1 MITRM
6 DNKPSSTWLFPIP
19 TTCTPTP
26 MEGGRGDSIIVGSAT
41 DADGGP
47 HSVPPNLSNHA
58 SNFHNLGPPPLCAG
72 CNLRI
77 VDKFYLSAVDSK
89 WHVNC
94 LKCSEC
100 GMELESQ
107 VSCYERDG
115 LILCKEDY
123 LRQVLKNASGLKIGY
138 LVQHYKKGPLDLAVT
153 IINIKWRSVA
163 TSRNCNFFEIL
174 ERFVMLL
181 YARWTCFVQRGLCW

>member
-1 MITRM
+1 MNGFFCPFINCHSLIFEGSHYYYTPKLSLTYNLVMITRM

-123 LRQVLKNASGLKIGY
+123 LR
-138 LVQHYKKGPLDLAVT
+138 
-153 IINIKWRSVA
+153 
-163 TSRNCNFFEIL
+163 
-174 ERFVMLL
+174 
-181 YARWTCFVQRGLCW
+181 

>member
-6 DNKPSSTWLFPIP
+6 DNKPSSTWIFPIP
-19 TTCTPTP
+19 TTATT
-26 MEGGRGDSIIVGSAT
+26 MEGRDPIIGSG
-41 DADGGP
+41 DADGP
-47 HSVPPNLSNHA
+47 HSVPNSNA
-58 SNFHNLGPPPLCAG
+58 SNFHNLGGPPPLCAG

-107 VSCYERDG
+107 VSYYERDG

-123 LRQVLKNASGLKIGY
+123 LR
-138 LVQHYKKGPLDLAVT
+138 
-153 IINIKWRSVA
+153 
-163 TSRNCNFFEIL
+163 
-174 ERFVMLL
+174 
-181 YARWTCFVQRGLCW
+181 